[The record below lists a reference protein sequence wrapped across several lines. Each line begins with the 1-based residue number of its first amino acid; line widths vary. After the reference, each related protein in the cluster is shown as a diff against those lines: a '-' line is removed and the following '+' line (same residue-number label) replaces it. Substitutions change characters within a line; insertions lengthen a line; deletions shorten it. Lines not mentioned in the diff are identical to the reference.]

1 MSTKTEKLDGRHLP
15 EEALRALRAR
25 AIAAARKG
33 VKRGEIAR
41 ILGMSRN
48 WVWKT
53 LRAAEKHGEE
63 AAIAG
68 HKRGP
73 KDETIGVMRILTPKE
88 EAQLQKWI
96 VDENPAQMKFPWA
109 VWTRKAVQDLILR
122 EFKKEVA
129 IRTIS
134 TYMKRWGMTPQRP
147 QKKTLQQDDKAVAE
161 WLDKVYPLI
170 AERAKQE
177 GALILWED
185 ETAIKQDSNWVRGYA
200 PKGKTPTL
208 LQDNRSRYGAPVMLS
223 AINNQGKVFF
233 MLQRMAVNSYHFIR
247 FLHRLILDLGS
258 DGRKLFVICDNARIH
273 HSKLVKAWAK
283 KHEAEIEIFHMPAY
297 SPELNPD
304 EFLNRSLKTE
314 LRLQCSGTHAEN
326 LNRARAFMENCRRDP
341 ERSRRCFSPDSVRYA
356 QAEPEVA

>member
-109 VWTRKAVQDLILR
+109 VWTRKAVQVLTD
-122 EFKKEVA
+122 KK
-129 IRTIS
+129 R
-134 TYMKRWGMTPQRP
+134 
-147 QKKTLQQDDKAVAE
+147 
-161 WLDKVYPLI
+161 
-170 AERAKQE
+170 
-177 GALILWED
+177 
-185 ETAIKQDSNWVRGYA
+185 
-200 PKGKTPTL
+200 
-208 LQDNRSRYGAPVMLS
+208 
-223 AINNQGKVFF
+223 
-233 MLQRMAVNSYHFIR
+233 
-247 FLHRLILDLGS
+247 
-258 DGRKLFVICDNARIH
+258 
-273 HSKLVKAWAK
+273 
-283 KHEAEIEIFHMPAY
+283 
-297 SPELNPD
+297 
-304 EFLNRSLKTE
+304 
-314 LRLQCSGTHAEN
+314 
-326 LNRARAFMENCRRDP
+326 
-341 ERSRRCFSPDSVRYA
+341 
-356 QAEPEVA
+356 